1 MDDIIPKYNMIKK
14 ADFFNQIKEKI
25 NNYDEGI
32 EYSYYESED
41 AAKKLTK

>member
-14 ADFFNQIKEKI
+14 TDFFNQIKEKI